1 MKHITEIVQD
11 VKGRE
16 TKPLTAGLKFL
27 DEIMG
32 GLYPGE
38 MTVICGDT
46 NCGKTTLMIRQ
57 IHKLVVDQKIPVLM
71 VLCSMDEKTFLAC
84 MAAYYCNIITEDVRK
99 ALTSEYCAADFKD
112 YKTLLQESPIYIMEG
127 REFDMQHP
135 EKLYE
140 FVVEKNIQAIFI
152 EEFGLLYETDS
163 DQKKTILFLKE
174 LAQGQKLAIV
184 IEYRFWT
191 NDRYPALSFRQFDS
205 YDMVVF
211 ADNIIGMV
219 DCDNQNIQEDEK
231 GQSMRGILEIK
242 IMKHKGEWARG
253 KSIKFS
259 RMLFLVRDPHRA
271 TYVANDR
278 QGFVLGPEIS
288 RLVKSEFDCEL
299 VDAFIPE

>member
-1 MKHITEIVQD
+1 MKHITEIVQN

-57 IHKLVVDQKIPVLM
+57 IHKLAVDQKIPVLV

-84 MAAYYCNIITEDVRK
+84 MAAYYCSIITEDVRK
-99 ALTSEYCAADFKD
+99 VLTSEYCAADFKD
-112 YKTLLQESPIYIMEG
+112 YKTLLQESPIYIMDG

-152 EEFGLLYETDS
+152 EEFGLLYETDF
-163 DQKKTILFLKE
+163 DQKQTILFLKE
-174 LAQGQKLAIV
+174 LAQKQQLTIV

-191 NDRYPALSFRQFDS
+191 DDKYPALSFQQLDRHDG
-205 YDMVVF
+205 VVF
-211 ADNIIGMV
+211 ADNIVGMV
-219 DCDNQNIQEDEK
+219 DFDSRNIKVDETES
-231 GQSMRGILEIK
+231 SMRGILGLK
-242 IMKHKGEWARG
+242 ILKHKGEQARG
-253 KSIKFS
+253 KSIHFN
-259 RMLFLVRDPHRA
+259 RMLFLVRNPHYA

-278 QGFVLGPEIS
+278 QGFVLGPEIN